1 MQEVGRSSFF
11 IVNDEG
17 LNWFQNPLHSIPL
30 LQHSKELIHILQF
43 DEIFQTHEF
52 VVKFLQFFNYFLQM
66 TMRTTMTR

>member
-17 LNWFQNPLHSIPL
+17 LNWFQNPLRSIPL

-43 DEIFQTHEF
+43 HEIFQTHEF
-52 VVKFLQFFNYFLQM
+52 VVKFHQFFNNFLQM

>member
-43 DEIFQTHEF
+43 HEIFQTHEF

>member
-43 DEIFQTHEF
+43 HEIFQTHEF
-52 VVKFLQFFNYFLQM
+52 VVKFHQFFNNFLQM

>member
-30 LQHSKELIHILQF
+30 FQHSKELIHILQF
-43 DEIFQTHEF
+43 HEIFQTHEF
-52 VVKFLQFFNYFLQM
+52 VVKFHQFFNNFLQM
-66 TMRTTMTR
+66 MMKTTMTR